1 MAYVDGDRFLMISLN
16 NNLIAKLLGWPAEK
30 NIIFALRPINVG
42 INSWVFKVKL
52 GNKYVAVIKKYR
64 SSNSTERLN
73 AEIKFLKFL
82 AKVAWSRV
90 PKVLGSDFSRGLL
103 ATSYISGRTRSRLN
117 QQDWPIL

>member
-16 NNLIAKLLGWPAEK
+16 NNLIAKLLGWPAEEK
-30 NIIFALRPINVG
+30 YNFALRPINVG

-73 AEIKFLKFL
+73 AEIKPNFWLKY
-82 AKVAWSRV
+82 S
-90 PKVLGSDFSRGLL
+90 
-103 ATSYISGRTRSRLN
+103 
-117 QQDWPIL
+117 